1 MPMGTL
7 EDSFRELARNMG
19 AMIDGVTG
27 PEYFRSSARDTW
39 EPQLNVYEMAD
50 KWVVCVALP
59 GIVPGEL
66 DVQVDEGILHI
77 RGHRAKPRV
86 PDADRE
92 ISVHQME
99 IDSGRFHRSCPCPR
113 TSTSTPAP
121 PATRTATCG
130 SCCRAST
137 RRPMNRTNQVRR
149 NDRCQRFEILCAAR
163 SRGRRT
169 G

>member
-99 IDSGRFHRSCPCPR
+99 IDSGRFHRKLPVPANLDFDACTASYKNGYVWIVLPR
-113 TSTSTPAP
+113 LDPPPHEPNQPGAP
-121 PATRTATCG
+121 
-130 SCCRAST
+130 
-137 RRPMNRTNQVRR
+137 Q
-149 NDRCQRFEILCAAR
+149 
-163 SRGRRT
+163 
-169 G
+169 